1 MAAAAGSRGL
11 PAGVGRPAGGSM
23 GRAASPMD
31 GMAGPDGGLFD
42 RGLPSM
48 GLGGGN
54 LLTGSSFAF
63 TRETRQG
70 GLLSFWSPTDAV
82 VVRRPRAGAG
92 ARRRRAHDDGR
103 DRLRE
108 GAVNPMGIL
117 ITYVRGDRALV
128 TG

>member
-1 MAAAAGSRGL
+1 
-11 PAGVGRPAGGSM
+11 M

-31 GMAGPDGGLFD
+31 GMAGPDGELFD
-42 RGLPSM
+42 RGLPSV
-48 GLGGGN
+48 GRGGGN
-54 LLTGSSFAF
+54 LLTPAFAS

-70 GLLSFWSPTDAV
+70 GLLSFWSQTDAV
-82 VVRRPRAGAG
+82 VVRRAASGRW

-108 GAVNPMGIL
+108 GAVYPMGIL
-117 ITYVRGDRALV
+117 IITYVRGDRALV